1 VIDVGV
7 GDYDLL
13 HFQLVL
19 ADDGE
24 NVFNVIARVDDHGFV
39 RRLIADDRAVTLQRA
54 YGKDLVD
61 HHFIFAQAE
70 TIHQTLSSRP

>member
-1 VIDVGV
+1 
-7 GDYDLL
+7 
-13 HFQLVL
+13 
-19 ADDGE
+19 
-24 NVFNVIARVDDHGFV
+24 
-39 RRLIADDRAVTLQRA
+39 LQRA